1 MDKQELQQRAKAF
14 ALRIVRL
21 YQCLPNTGEASVL
34 GRQLLRCG
42 TSVGANYRAACH
54 AKSRP
59 DFLAK
64 IKICEE
70 EADECEYWLELLAD
84 AGILRPSSLAP
95 LLGEARELA
104 AIMAAIAIGT
114 RGASRH
120 SSKS

>member
-1 MDKQELQQRAKAF
+1 MDKWELQQRTKAF
-14 ALRIVRL
+14 ALRVVKL
-21 YQCLPNTGEASVL
+21 FQHLPHTGEAVTL

-70 EADECEYWLELLAD
+70 EVDESEYWLELLAD
-84 AGILRPSSLAP
+84 AGILRAASLAP
-95 LLGEARELA
+95 LLGEAREIA
-104 AIMAAIAIGT
+104 AIMAAIAKST
-114 RGASRH
+114 RGGSRRFPQ
-120 SSKS
+120 S